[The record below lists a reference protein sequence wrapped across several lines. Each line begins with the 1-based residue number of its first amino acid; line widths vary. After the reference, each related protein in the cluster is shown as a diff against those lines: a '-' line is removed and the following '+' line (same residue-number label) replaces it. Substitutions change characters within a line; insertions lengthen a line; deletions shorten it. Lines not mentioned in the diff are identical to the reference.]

1 MRSLIAFEL
10 KKMLGRR
17 VAQVACVGILVMLA
31 GIMAL
36 NVVQAKTANNAG
48 AILSGTE
55 AIAQMRADAEAHAGE
70 LTPERVEDDVRSY
83 METAFSRLSPEDVVD
98 LSDAAA
104 YQLVVE
110 TYDGDEFAMI
120 LDSYY
125 GYLLAPWDAPG
136 RETYQVAAD
145 LVQQAG
151 SIDAAA
157 QLASATFY
165 EKVAQ
170 MTQTQLDEG
179 MGGLWEYTDA
189 ERAFWMEKQEQV
201 AEPLSYGYA
210 GGWEDILNCVAF
222 LAFAMVAVC
231 VTLAPLFCGEYR
243 EGADAVLLA
252 TRHGRMRLAAAKI
265 VAAFLF
271 ATAYFAVAAGIIAG
285 VALVFYGAD
294 GASLPVQTMSLAIPC
309 DLTMMQAVLT
319 AIGLAYLMTLGFA
332 ALTLALSALFR
343 SMLAVFAL
351 DVALLF
357 LSGMIPAGGNA
368 VLMHLLYLFPLNAL
382 MPQPLFSDLMSYAA
396 GPVVLDL
403 VGMLVLVY
411 AIVAIAAMPASAL
424 TWKRHQVA

>member
-36 NVVQAKTANNAG
+36 NVVQTKTTNNAG

-70 LTPERVEDDVRSY
+70 LTPERIEADMRAF

-151 SIDAAA
+151 SINAAA

-222 LAFAMVAVC
+222 LAFALVAVC

-265 VAAFLF
+265 VAAL
-271 ATAYFAVAAGIIAG
+271 
-285 VALVFYGAD
+285 L
-294 GASLPVQTMSLAIPC
+294 
-309 DLTMMQAVLT
+309 
-319 AIGLAYLMTLGFA
+319 
-332 ALTLALSALFR
+332 
-343 SMLAVFAL
+343 FAL

-411 AIVAIAAMPASAL
+411 AIVAIAAMPAGAL

>member
-36 NVVQAKTANNAG
+36 NVVQTKTTNNAG

-70 LTPERVEDDVRSY
+70 LTPERIEADMRAF
-83 METAFSRLSPEDVVD
+83 MEMAFSRLSPEDVVD

-145 LVQQAG
+145 LVQQ
-151 SIDAAA
+151 
-157 QLASATFY
+157 
-165 EKVAQ
+165 
-170 MTQTQLDEG
+170 
-179 MGGLWEYTDA
+179 
-189 ERAFWMEKQEQV
+189 
-201 AEPLSYGYA
+201 
-210 GGWEDILNCVAF
+210 
-222 LAFAMVAVC
+222 
-231 VTLAPLFCGEYR
+231 
-243 EGADAVLLA
+243 
-252 TRHGRMRLAAAKI
+252 
-265 VAAFLF
+265 
-271 ATAYFAVAAGIIAG
+271 AGIIAG

-403 VGMLVLVY
+403 VGMLVFVY
-411 AIVAIAAMPASAL
+411 AIVAIAAMPAGAL

>member
-36 NVVQAKTANNAG
+36 NVVQTKTTNNAG

-70 LTPERVEDDVRSY
+70 LTPERIEADMRAF

-151 SIDAAA
+151 SINAAA
-157 QLASATFY
+157 L
-165 EKVAQ
+165 
-170 MTQTQLDEG
+170 
-179 MGGLWEYTDA
+179 
-189 ERAFWMEKQEQV
+189 
-201 AEPLSYGYA
+201 
-210 GGWEDILNCVAF
+210 
-222 LAFAMVAVC
+222 
-231 VTLAPLFCGEYR
+231 
-243 EGADAVLLA
+243 
-252 TRHGRMRLAAAKI
+252 
-265 VAAFLF
+265 LF

-411 AIVAIAAMPASAL
+411 AIVAIAAMPAGAL